1 VAPDDLNEPE
11 RLLWQAFA
19 SGAWVDLRTGD
30 PAGDDPQ
37 GASRWG
43 PERVIRAE
51 VIRALLLGA
60 GETEPGQVPAVR
72 LRGAAI
78 TGRLDLMGA
87 TVAHALVCD
96 YCWFTEKP
104 RLVDSSVQTVR
115 ITGSLLPGLNAA
127 RMRLS
132 GILDLRGSQI
142 PGMIRVEQA
151 RVDGQVC
158 LSRAEIGADG
168 TPAAL
173 AATGLAVEGGIDG
186 TGLRAGGPV
195 VLESATVAG
204 AVDLSEARITAPGQR
219 ALVMSRAVVG
229 RLDARG
235 IAVQGE
241 TRMHNA
247 RLGAS
252 MILAGAR
259 LDNPGD
265 VALSAG
271 GLSVTG
277 GVFLADNFAANGEIR
292 LYGASLEANLT
303 ATGAV
308 LRNPGGAALTLDRAA
323 LGVFRGQDLVAEGQV
338 SLKGARIASDLD
350 LRRARLSGSADQPAL
365 AADGASVDGVL
376 YLHGL
381 VAEGEVRLRTI
392 RVGQRILLMAARL
405 ANPGDTAL
413 RLSRAQVGADVFCE
427 GLTVTGEIRA
437 PGATVG
443 GELDFDGA
451 RIRNRPGTALQARSL
466 EANVLSL
473 RFAEPPEGLVELNH
487 ARVRIVR
494 DDPASWPGRLS
505 VDGLTYD
512 ALEPRLPAQRRLDW
526 LARDPD
532 GHQPRPYEQLAA
544 HYTAIGQP
552 DQARRVMYASER
564 ILRRGKTRM
573 ARAWG
578 LAQDVTIGYGYQP
591 WRAVAW
597 LAALLL
603 AGSVTFAVHPPP
615 PLQPSQAPHFNPVIY
630 TLDLLLPVVDLGQK
644 HAFNPGGAEQWLSY
658 VLIATGWLLVTTVA
672 AGAARVLSRR

>member
-1 VAPDDLNEPE
+1 MAPTDLSEPE

-19 SGAWVDLRTGD
+19 RGAWVDLRTGD
-30 PAGDDPQ
+30 PAGDEPQ

-60 GETEPGQVPAVR
+60 GEAEPGQVPAVR
-72 LRGAAI
+72 LRGAMI

-87 TVAHALVCD
+87 TVSHALVCD
-96 YCWFTEKP
+96 YCCFTEKP

-142 PGMIRVEQA
+142 PGMIRLEQA

-168 TPAAL
+168 TPAAVAASGL
-173 AATGLAVEGGIDG
+173 AADGGIDAV
-186 TGLRAGGPV
+186 GLRADGPV
-195 VLESATVAG
+195 VLENATVAR
-204 AVDLSEARITAPGQR
+204 AVNLSEARITAPGQQ
-219 ALVMSRAVVG
+219 ALILSRAVVG

-235 IAVQGE
+235 IAVEGE
-241 TRMHNA
+241 IRMHNT
-247 RLGAS
+247 RIGAS
-252 MILAGAR
+252 MVLAGAR

-265 VALSAG
+265 VALNAG
-271 GLSVTG
+271 GLSVAG

-308 LRNPGGAALTLDRAA
+308 LRNPGGAALTLDRAT
-323 LGVFRGQDLVAEGQV
+323 LGVFRGEDLTAEGQV
-338 SLKGARIASDLD
+338 SLIGARVASDVD
-350 LRRARLSGSADQPAL
+350 LRGARLSGHGDQPAL
-365 AADGASVDGVL
+365 AADGAAIDGML

-381 VAEGEVRLRTI
+381 VADGEVRMRTI

-405 ANPGDTAL
+405 ANPGETAL

-427 GLTVTGEIRA
+427 GLTVTGGVRA
-437 PGATVG
+437 PGAAIG

-451 RIRNRPGTALQARSL
+451 RIRNGQGKALQARSL
-466 EANVLSL
+466 EANVLTL

-487 ARVRIVR
+487 ARVRIIR
-494 DDPASWPGRLS
+494 DDPASWPRQLS
-505 VDGLTYD
+505 VDGLSYG
-512 ALEPRLPAQRRLDW
+512 ALEPQLPARQRLAW
-526 LARDPD
+526 LARNPD
-532 GHQPRPYEQLAA
+532 GHTPLPYEQLAA
-544 HYTAIGQP
+544 HYTATGQP

-573 ARAWG
+573 SRAWG
-578 LAQDVTIGYGYQP
+578 LVQDVTIGYGYQP

-615 PLQPSQAPHFNPVIY
+615 ALQAGDTPHFNPVIY

-658 VLIATGWLLVTTVA
+658 VLIAAGWLLVTTVA